1 MATSKTLA
9 PTNVTISIPAMADAP
24 DASVFSNCVD
34 KEADAINALNSQLTP
49 SSSYTLTP
57 NSDYIKAGNVTMRVY
72 GRLVVISTEGI
83 LFKTALPSSSTNN
96 NILLFTNP
104 TGIHTGTGM
113 VSLVRFNSSAKPLRF
128 RIQGGGI
135 TPWWEDIPASDND
148 SLPWYFQYI
157 TFLA

>member
-1 MATSKTLA
+1 MATNKTLA
-9 PTNVTISIPAMADAP
+9 PTNVTVQIPALADVP
-24 DASVFSNCVD
+24 DMSVPANAID
-34 KEADAINALNSQLTP
+34 KTIDAVNALNSQLTP

-57 NSDYIKAGNVTMRVY
+57 NSAYIKDGNVTMRVY

-135 TPWWEDIPASDND
+135 TPWWEDID